1 MVELCAGT
9 CLFLAADPKSREM
22 RGRYLDVEHVEAVCE
37 NAEEIRERGGH
48 DLKVSRRQPLFFC
61 PHCFFEVAVG
71 RCLRL
76 MLCCDAA

>member
-48 DLKVSRRQPLFFC
+48 DLKLELTGGWIPAIPMTKPLQSK
-61 PHCFFEVAVG
+61 EKK
-71 RCLRL
+71 
-76 MLCCDAA
+76 